1 MAPPSSL
8 ASASTARRIVG
19 IDLGT
24 TNSVLAWTDDARAF
38 RGAAGVETFA
48 APQLVSPTEIEARTL
63 LPSFL
68 YAPLAG
74 EAAEDRWGDAPYWA
88 GAVARKRGIEVP
100 GRSIASAKSW
110 LGYAAVDRTA
120 KILPWGADDDASDL
134 PKISPID
141 ASAKILGHL
150 RAAFDAAFGEP
161 LAEQEVVLTVPASFD
176 EDARELTV
184 EAARRAGLTVRLLEE
199 PQAAF
204 YDFVAHAPEGA
215 LADLVARAGGAA
227 HVLVCDVGGG
237 TTDLSLLRVEHETPG
252 DPAPDA
258 PNAGHPVASS
268 ARVHGAPSAG
278 GIKVTR
284 IAVGNHLLLGGDNM
298 DLALAHACEGR
309 LVAPP
314 DRLAPSRFAQL
325 VLACRA
331 AKERLLGDGAPDV
344 FPVAVAGQGSK
355 LLGSTL
361 RTDLS
366 REEAERLVLDGF
378 FPRVARD
385 ARPARG
391 RSALVAFG
399 LPYEKDPA
407 ITRHVAA
414 FLARHGIFTGASRL
428 DAVLFNGGVFRARAI
443 GQRLLQ
449 VLSSW
454 SGADVVPLE
463 YTDPDLAVARGAVV
477 YGLALRGIRIEGGAA
492 RGYYVGLSPEPGK
505 PRPAVCVVPR
515 GAKDGVRYAA
525 PDRTFALAVGRSVRF
540 DLFTSDTASHAPGDV
555 VTLDEDVFE
564 KLPPVA
570 VRFDAGPVHAAPR
583 DPVPSPQRAGSGP
596 PRTPPPTEVQVGIE
610 GELTAVGT
618 LDLACVEVTS
628 RDGASRE
635 GASREGA
642 SRDGASRDGAS
653 REGASREGASRD
665 GASREGA
672 SREGP
677 PPRRF
682 RLAFQLR
689 EPQADE
695 AKDAAPRRVFSGQK
709 VAQAS
714 EAVLR
719 VFGKGRADVAPRE
732 VKDLVREL
740 EKILGE
746 RAAWTME
753 VARTLFDALVSSPAT
768 RKRTADHER
777 QFWLLAG
784 YCLRPGFGD
793 PGDAARAAA
802 LAPLFAE
809 RLSFQGETRLW
820 QQFWIAWRRVAG
832 GLDEAAQLAIR
843 EAIDPFLA
851 PSEKRLKK
859 PKGWRPDALVEMLDM
874 AASLERVPAAARAEL
889 GAWILEKTWTDRDPR
904 WWAAIGRIGARVPAY
919 ASVHHVVSPL
929 VAEKWIDHLLR
940 DKWDDLPTA
949 PAAAVQ
955 LARVTDDRARDVSP
969 RIRAEVERRL
979 VKAGA
984 REPWVRAVREF
995 HPVEES
1001 DRAAFF
1007 GEGLPLGLRLL
1018 G

>member
-1 MAPPSSL
+1 MESFTLRWKVFAVTEH
-8 ASASTARRIVG
+8 ARIVG

-24 TNSVLAWTDDARAF
+24 TNSVLAWTDEARAF

-48 APQLVSPTEIEARTL
+48 VPQLVAPTEIEARTL

-88 GAVARKRGIEVP
+88 GVVARKRGIEVP

-120 KILPWGADDDASDL
+120 KILPWGADEEGNDL

-150 RAAFDAAFGEP
+150 RAAFDGAFGEA
-161 LAEQEVVLTVPASFD
+161 LADQEVVLTVPASFD

-184 EAARRAGLTVRLLEE
+184 EAARRAGLSVRLLEE

-215 LADLVARAGGAA
+215 LAELVERAGGAA

-237 TTDLSLLRVEHETPG
+237 TTDLSLLRVEHEPPG
-252 DPAPDA
+252 
-258 PNAGHPVASS
+258 NAAREGIASDVHEAS
-268 ARVHGAPSAG
+268 GAGVREGAASGAHGAAAG
-278 GIKVTR
+278 GVKVTR

-298 DLALAHACEGR
+298 DLALAHACEAR
-309 LVAPP
+309 LVTAP

-331 AKERLLGDGAPDV
+331 AKERLLGEGAPDV

-361 RTDLS
+361 RTDLA
-366 REEAERLVLDGF
+366 REEVERLVLDGF
-378 FPRVARD
+378 FPAVARD

-414 FLARHGIFTGASRL
+414 FLARHGIFTGASRV

-443 GQRLLQ
+443 GQRLLE
-449 VLSSW
+449 VLSAW
-454 SGADVVPLE
+454 SGAEVVSLA

-477 YGLALRGIRIEGGAA
+477 YGLALRGRGIRIEGGAA

-505 PRPAVCVVPR
+505 ARPAVCVVPR
-515 GAKDGVRYAA
+515 GAKDGVRYTA

-570 VRFDAGPVHAAPR
+570 VRFDAGPVQAAR
-583 DPVPSPQRAGSGP
+583 EARSGGQRAVP
-596 PRTPPPTEVQVGIE
+596 AEVQVRIE

-618 LDLACVEVTS
+618 LDLACVEV
-628 RDGASRE
+628 ASVE
-635 GASREGA
+635 GVA
-642 SRDGASRDGAS
+642 
-653 REGASREGASRD
+653 
-665 GASREGA
+665 
-672 SREGP
+672 
-677 PPRRF
+677 PRRF

-695 AKDAAPRRVFSGQK
+695 GKDTGPRRVFSAQK

-714 EAVLR
+714 EAMLR
-719 VFGKGRADVAPRE
+719 VFGKGRADVSPRE

-746 RAAWTME
+746 RAGWTME

-793 PGDAARAAA
+793 PGDPARAAS
-802 LAPLFAE
+802 LAPLFGE
-809 RLSFQGETRLW
+809 RLTFQGETRLW
-820 QQFWIAWRRVAG
+820 QQFWIAWRRIAG
-832 GLDEAAQLAIR
+832 GLDEASQLAIR
-843 EAIDPFLA
+843 EAVDPFLA
-851 PSEKRLKK
+851 PSDKRLKK
-859 PKGWRPDALVEMLDM
+859 PKGWKPDALVEMLDM
-874 AASLERVPAAARAEL
+874 AASLERVPASARAEL

-919 ASVHHVVSPL
+919 ASVHHVVSPF

-984 REPWVRAVREF
+984 RESWVRAVREF
-995 HPVEES
+995 QPVEES

-1007 GEGLPLGLRLL
+1007 GEGLPIGLRLL